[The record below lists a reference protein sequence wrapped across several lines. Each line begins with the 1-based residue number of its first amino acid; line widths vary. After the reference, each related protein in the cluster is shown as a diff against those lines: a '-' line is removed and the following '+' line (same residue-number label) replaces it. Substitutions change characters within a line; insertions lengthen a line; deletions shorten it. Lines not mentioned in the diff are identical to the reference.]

1 VVKVKRIP
9 RKKRNS
15 AAGNRL
21 TVIETSLS
29 EMESQINQT
38 KETMD
43 KIEMM
48 LAQLNQSQPK
58 QSVQKIR
65 QQSSE
70 ERQRRPLSLF
80 PVLKR
85 RNDMEKREELKKGID
100 TKSFDVAGLMEL
112 LQNPAVQALIK
123 KGLNSGVATK
133 GTATRNQNTKMA
145 KNRGKNNGKKEA
157 LSDMVGGMDLA
168 QIAKLLQNP
177 MVQSMIKN
185 MF

>member
-1 VVKVKRIP
+1 MKRTP
-9 RKKRNS
+9 KKKGS
-15 AAGNRL
+15 PIVGQRL
-21 TVIETSLS
+21 TGIETSLS

-58 QSVQKIR
+58 QSVQKVR

-70 ERQRRPLSLF
+70 PGQRRRLSLF
-80 PVLKR
+80 PALKR
-85 RNDMEKREELKKGID
+85 RNNVEKRGELKKGID
-100 TKSFDVAGLMEL
+100 TKSFDSAGLVEL

-133 GTATRNQNTKMA
+133 STATRNQNTKITK
-145 KNRGKNNGKKEA
+145 KNGKNNGQKEA